1 MDWKHFND
9 NDTNDGVEG
18 RIALK
23 TPEHLVVHIIGT
35 NHGMDWKRNFQLRMV
50 RYDGMRI
57 NRHDLYEGQ
66 WVVEYIKNHY
76 DLSTIRKITVG
87 GHSRGGATA
96 QVVTAKLLKQHPYI
110 EVECILLAAKRA
122 GNKALI
128 RRIQDCVKAFKHRGD
143 FVPLLPPCIPIFYPY
158 RHFKHTK
165 FGKFSLNI
173 VEIHAV
179 KQFNWVMDKYSL
191 R

>member
-9 NDTNDGVEG
+9 NETNDGVEG

-23 TPEHLVVHIIGT
+23 EPDHLIVHIIGT

-66 WVVEYIKNHY
+66 WTMEYIANHY
-76 DLSTIRKITVG
+76 DLSKIRKITVG

-96 QVVTAKLLKQHPYI
+96 QVVTMKILKQYPSI
-110 EVECILLAAKRA
+110 DVECILLAPKRA
-122 GNKALI
+122 GNSAFY
-128 RRIQDCVKAFKHRGD
+128 RRIVDHVKSFKHRGD
-143 FVPLLPPCIPIFYPY
+143 FVPLLPPYIPIFFPY
-158 RHFKHTK
+158 RSFKHTK
-165 FGKFSLNI
+165 FGKFSFNI
-173 VEIHAV
+173 VEVHAV